1 MLDRSHRVE
10 LARSLFL
17 AAIAVAVLMALLMAG
32 YEALKQ
38 LLFPRITIWQSH
50 VVTICF
56 TTIVATLTVYFIGKR
71 LIELNRK
78 LQEDTNK
85 RAWMSKALEQ
95 SETRYRSLFERNKA
109 GVFRSAPGG
118 GFIDCNDA
126 FAQMFGY
133 EREELLKLPPH
144 VLYLGGKQERDSR
157 IADFR
162 KTGQLKD
169 FEICYRH
176 KNGGLVWAIQNVLLV
191 KDAEGNDLTEGT
203 VVDIT
208 ERRRLEEMLR
218 QSQKMEAVGR
228 LAGGI
233 AHDFNNLLTVIL
245 GYSGVLH
252 DRLKH
257 DDEAREQAKRITQA
271 ADKAAALTRQ
281 LLAFSRMQLLEARVI
296 NLNNVV
302 VNLDKMLR
310 RLIGE
315 DIELITRTTTGLR
328 RVKADPGQI
337 EQVVMNLVV
346 NARDAMPEGGTMTL
360 ETANVDLDENYAAAH
375 TGVIPGAYVMLAVS
389 DTGTGMSAET
399 QAQIFDP
406 FFTTKEMGRGTGL
419 GLSTVYGIVK
429 QSGGHIWV
437 YSEVGHGSTFK
448 IYLPQTHEV
457 DEPAVGEHPVV
468 SPTQGSETILLVEDD
483 SLVRDLTRSILTA
496 HGYVVLAPTDAQAA
510 LAIVEQDASKIGL
523 LLTDVIMPGINGH
536 QLACQLLGR
545 NPEIKVLYMSGYTE
559 NTIGQHGIL
568 EPGTYFLQKPF
579 TPPALTNKVRE
590 ILDNTGKAS

>member
-1 MLDRSHRVE
+1 MLDRPHRVE

-17 AAIAVAVLMALLMAG
+17 AAITVAVLMALLMAG

-56 TTIVATLTVYFIGKR
+56 TTIVATLTAYFIGKR

-78 LQEDTNK
+78 LQEDIN
-85 RAWMSKALEQ
+85 RREWMSKALEQ

-109 GVFRSAPGG
+109 GVFRSVPGG
-118 GFIDCNDA
+118 VFIDCNDA

-144 VLYLGGKQERDSR
+144 LLYVGGKQERDSR
-157 IADFR
+157 IAEFR
-162 KTGQLKD
+162 KTGQLQD

-191 KDAEGNDLTEGT
+191 KDAEGNDVIEGT

-245 GYSGVLH
+245 GYCGALH

-296 NLNNVV
+296 NLNSLVL
-302 VNLDKMLR
+302 NLEKMLH

-315 DIELITRTTTGLR
+315 DIELISRTTPGLR
-328 RVKADPGQI
+328 LVKADPGQI

-360 ETANVDLDENYAAAH
+360 ETANVDLDENYAATHA
-375 TGVIPGAYVMLAVS
+375 GVIPGAYAMLAVS
-389 DTGTGMSAET
+389 DTGIGMSAET

-448 IYLPQTHEV
+448 IYLPQTHEA
-457 DEPAVGEHPVV
+457 DEPTIGEHPMV
-468 SPTQGSETILLVEDD
+468 STTCGSETILLVEDD
-483 SLVRDLTRSILTA
+483 SQVRDLTRSILTA
-496 HGYVVLAPTDAQAA
+496 RGYMVLAPEDAQAA
-510 LAIVEQDASKIGL
+510 LSMVEHDASKICL
-523 LLTDVIMPGINGH
+523 LLTDVIMPGINGRE
-536 QLACQLLGR
+536 LARQLLGR

-559 NTIGQHGIL
+559 NTIGRHGIL

-590 ILDNTGKAS
+590 ILDNQAKAT

>member
-1 MLDRSHRVE
+1 MPDRSHRVE

-17 AAIAVAVLMALLMAG
+17 AAVTVAVLMAG

-38 LLFPRITIWQSH
+38 LLFPHISIWQSH

-56 TTIVATLTVYFIGKR
+56 TTILATLTAYFIGKR

-78 LQEDTNK
+78 LQEDINQ
-85 RAWMSKALEQ
+85 REQMSKALEQ
-95 SETRYRSLFERNKA
+95 SEARYRSLFERNKA
-109 GVFRSAPGG
+109 GVFRSVPGG

-144 VLYLGGKQERDSR
+144 VLYVGGKQERDSR
-157 IADFR
+157 IAEFR
-162 KTGQLKD
+162 KTGQMKD

-191 KDAEGNDLTEGT
+191 KDAEGNDVTEGT

-208 ERRRLEEMLR
+208 ERHRLEEMLR

-245 GYSGVLH
+245 GYSGALH

-257 DDEAREQAKRITQA
+257 DDEAREQAKRIAQA

-296 NLNNVV
+296 NLNNLV

-315 DIELITRTTTGLR
+315 DIELITRTTAGLR
-328 RVKADPGQI
+328 LVKADPGQM

-375 TGVIPGAYVMLAVS
+375 AGVIPGAYVMLAVS
-389 DTGTGMSAET
+389 DSGIGMSAET

-448 IYLPQTHEV
+448 IYLPQTHEA
-457 DEPAVGEHPVV
+457 DEPTIGEHPVV
-468 SPTQGSETILLVEDD
+468 STTRGSETILLVEDD
-483 SLVRDLTRSILTA
+483 SQVRDLTRSILTA
-496 HGYVVLAPTDAQAA
+496 RGYVVLAPADAQAA
-510 LAIVEQDASKIGL
+510 LSMVEQDASKIRL
-523 LLTDVIMPGINGH
+523 LLTDVIMPGISGRE
-536 QLACQLLGR
+536 LARQLLGR

-559 NTIGQHGIL
+559 NAIGQHGVL

-590 ILDNTGKAS
+590 ILDNQGKAT

>member
-1 MLDRSHRVE
+1 MPDRSHRVE

-17 AAIAVAVLMALLMAG
+17 AAVTVAVLMAG

-56 TTIVATLTVYFIGKR
+56 TTILATLTAYFIGKR
-71 LIELNRK
+71 LLELNRQ
-78 LQEDTNK
+78 LQEDINK
-85 RAWMSKALEQ
+85 REWVSKALEQ
-95 SETRYRSLFERNKA
+95 SEARYRSLFERNKA
-109 GVFRSAPGG
+109 GVFRSVPGG
-118 GFIDCNDA
+118 GFLDCNDA

-144 VLYLGGKQERDSR
+144 VLYVGGKEERDSR
-157 IADFR
+157 IAEFR

-176 KNGGLVWAIQNVLLV
+176 KNGGLVWAIQNVVLV
-191 KDAEGNDLTEGT
+191 KDAEGNDVIEGT

-208 ERRRLEEMLR
+208 ERHRLEEMLR

-257 DDEAREQAKRITQA
+257 DDEAREQAKRVAQA

-296 NLNNVV
+296 NLNNLV
-302 VNLDKMLR
+302 VNLEKMLH

-315 DIELITRTTTGLR
+315 DIELITRTTPELR
-328 RVKADPGQI
+328 PVKADPGQI

-375 TGVIPGAYVMLAVS
+375 AGVIPGAYVMLAVS
-389 DTGTGMSAET
+389 DTGVGMSAET

-448 IYLPQTHEV
+448 IYLPQTHET
-457 DEPAVGEHPVV
+457 DEPMIGEPPVV
-468 SPTQGSETILLVEDD
+468 STSRGSETILLVEDD
-483 SLVRDLTRSILTA
+483 SQVRDLTRSILTA
-496 HGYVVLAPTDAQAA
+496 RGYMVLAPADAQAA
-510 LAIVEQDASKIGL
+510 LSMVEQDASKICL
-523 LLTDVIMPGINGH
+523 LLTDVIMPGINGRE
-536 QLACQLLGR
+536 LARQLLGR

-559 NTIGQHGIL
+559 NTIGQHGVL

-590 ILDNTGKAS
+590 ILDTQGKAT

>member
-17 AAIAVAVLMALLMAG
+17 AGITVALLMALLMAG

-56 TTIVATLTVYFIGKR
+56 TTILATLTAYFIGKR

-78 LQEDTNK
+78 LQEDINK
-85 RAWMSKALEQ
+85 REWMSKALEQ

-109 GVFRSAPGG
+109 GVFRSVPGG
-118 GFIDCNDA
+118 VFIDCNDA

-144 VLYLGGKQERDSR
+144 VLYVGGKQERDSR
-157 IADFR
+157 IAEFR
-162 KTGQLKD
+162 KTGQLQD

-191 KDAEGNDLTEGT
+191 KDAEGNDITEGT

-245 GYSGVLH
+245 GYCGALH

-296 NLNNVV
+296 NLNSLV
-302 VNLDKMLR
+302 VNLEKMLH

-315 DIELITRTTTGLR
+315 DIELISRTTPGLR
-328 RVKADPGQI
+328 LVKADPGQI

-346 NARDAMPEGGTMTL
+346 NARDAMAEGGTMTL
-360 ETANVDLDENYAAAH
+360 ETANVDLDENYAATHA
-375 TGVIPGAYVMLAVS
+375 GVIPGAYAMLAVS
-389 DTGTGMSAET
+389 DTGVGMPAET

-448 IYLPQTHEV
+448 IYLPQTHEA
-457 DEPAVGEHPVV
+457 DEPTIGEHPMV
-468 SPTQGSETILLVEDD
+468 STTCGSETILLVEDD
-483 SLVRDLTRSILTA
+483 SQVRDLTRSILTA
-496 HGYVVLAPTDAQAA
+496 RGYMVLAPEDAQAA
-510 LAIVEQDASKIGL
+510 LSMVEHDASKICL
-523 LLTDVIMPGINGH
+523 LLTDVIMPGINGRE
-536 QLACQLLGR
+536 LARQLLGR

-559 NTIGQHGIL
+559 NTIGRHGIL

-590 ILDNTGKAS
+590 ILDNQAQAT